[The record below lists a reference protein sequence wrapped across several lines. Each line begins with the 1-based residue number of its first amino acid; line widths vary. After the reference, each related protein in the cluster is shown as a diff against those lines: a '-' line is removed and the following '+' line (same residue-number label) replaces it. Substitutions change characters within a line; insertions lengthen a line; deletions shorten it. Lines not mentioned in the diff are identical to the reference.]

1 MLRKQ
6 TSTGT
11 NQRLPKVEILRNAI
25 CYIEALE
32 SMLKF
37 GYSEKATKIWP
48 ISNYLLTVVI
58 RYYRRLVGSTDQAYS
73 SGF

>member
-25 CYIEALE
+25 CYIEVKVQDKKDFLFFKYDYSKEDKA
-32 SMLKF
+32 SNWTSF
-37 GYSEKATKIWP
+37 GPEKPTLQMW
-48 ISNYLLTVVI
+48 SL
-58 RYYRRLVGSTDQAYS
+58 
-73 SGF
+73 

>member
-25 CYIEALE
+25 CYIEVKVQDKKDFLFVKYE
-32 SMLKF
+32 YSIIERGQGLKLNVF
-37 GYSEKATKIWP
+37 CLRKT
-48 ISNYLLTVVI
+48 LF
-58 RYYRRLVGSTDQAYS
+58 S
-73 SGF
+73 SDIVQFSF